1 MVPFACLYVEK
12 GEPYHAGSC
21 LLLDTEETV
30 IGRTSQ
36 QAVPEVAFLNA
47 FVSRRHLLIRNVEGK
62 AVLYDLGSKHGTH
75 IGGTPLEPHTPYE
88 LQDSDV
94 IRLAGGM
101 VSLRFSYQV
110 TEMTLELDIHS
121 LQTVNLGDL
130 RIDREKRVAYVEG
143 DVITMSDKEWRLF
156 LMLYDQAGTLVTFE
170 AVKRAVWSERSTADD
185 GLPDVGNDELS
196 SLVYR
201 IRKKL
206 HESRYTIQTVRGTGF
221 VFEPRE

>member
-1 MVPFACLYVEK
+1 VVPFACLYVEK

-21 LLLDTEETV
+21 LLLDAEETV

-36 QAVPEVAFLNA
+36 QAVPDIAFLNA
-47 FVSRRHLLIRNVEGK
+47 FVSRRHLLIRHVQGK
-62 AVLYDLGSKHGTH
+62 AVVEDLGSKHGTH

-101 VSLRFSYQV
+101 VSLRFSYQF
-110 TEMTLELDIHS
+110 TEMTLELDIAS
-121 LQTVNLGDL
+121 LQQINIGDL
-130 RIDREKRVAYVEG
+130 RIDREKRVAYVEN

-156 LMLYDQAGTLVTFE
+156 LMLYDQAGSLVSFE
-170 AVKRAVWSERSTADD
+170 TVKRTVWSERIPDE
-185 GLPDVGNDELS
+185 GGVPDVGNDELS

-206 HESRYTIQTVRGTGF
+206 QNSRYTIQTVRGTGF
-221 VFEPRE
+221 LFEPKE